1 MEINQLRYFL
11 AVCEEGNFSRA
22 AARCFTSRQNL
33 TKSVRNL
40 ERELGCQLF
49 VLSGRTPVLTADGEE
64 AARYAARAVEAIDE
78 LAAAFGVK
86 RAHEGAPR
94 PLRLSCGLSM
104 QHSADALYRALLGF
118 DDFELNVSENTG
130 GRCYSLVAQG
140 KVDAALIYCMNRS
153 FDECESLVLGSA
165 PVEVLVDGASKLAA
179 KPVVKLS
186 DLADFLLI
194 LLPGF
199 EFTYER
205 FLRVYRKSG
214 LDVDHIQSVASF
226 ESMKEWIVS
235 HKAVSIVSRLYP
247 EEIPQG
253 LKRIPLEDIGC
264 EWRAVLLYRREAER
278 RADIEALAKHLRS
291 SAKDGP
297 YL

>member
-33 TKSVRNL
+33 TKSIHNL

-49 VLSGRTPVLTADGEE
+49 VLSGRAPVLTADGEE
-64 AARYAARAVEAIDE
+64 AARYAARAVEAVDG
-78 LAAAFGVK
+78 LAAVFGVK
-86 RAHEGAPR
+86 RAHEGAPH

-104 QHSADALYRALLGF
+104 RHSADALYRALLEF
-118 DDFELNVSENTG
+118 DDFELNISENTG
-130 GRCYSLVAQG
+130 GRCYNLVVQG
-140 KVDAALIYCMNRS
+140 KVDAALAYCMNRR
-153 FDECESLVLGSA
+153 FDECDSLVLGTA
-165 PVEVLVDGASKLAA
+165 RVEVLADASSKLAA

-205 FLRVYRKSG
+205 FLRVYREGG

-235 HKAVSIVSRLYP
+235 HKAVSIVSPLYP
-247 EEIPQG
+247 EEIPEG
-253 LKRIPLEDIGC
+253 LCRVPLEDIGC
-264 EWRAVLLYRREAER
+264 EWQAVLLYRRGAER
-278 RADIEALAKHLRS
+278 GRDVEALAEHLAS
-291 SAKDGP
+291 TIKDGS